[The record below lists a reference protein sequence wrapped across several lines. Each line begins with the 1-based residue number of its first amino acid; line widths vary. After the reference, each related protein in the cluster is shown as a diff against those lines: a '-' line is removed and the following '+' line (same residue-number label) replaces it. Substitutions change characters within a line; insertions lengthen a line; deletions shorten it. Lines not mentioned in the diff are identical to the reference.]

1 MQISTPEPHP
11 THSRTGDE
19 EADVGSGERTPGQV
33 ETDNIIKEIER
44 QPAPA
49 TPGTTEAPAPAP
61 ADGAAPVAPPAPT
74 VEKAERDA
82 ETASER
88 DKAGHGQ
95 IQRES
100 NRSRQS
106 GAAGRG
112 RASTDSSVMPAAP
125 NSKH

>member
-11 THSRTGDE
+11 THSRTAAE

-33 ETDNIIKEIER
+33 ETDNIIKDINR
-44 QPAPA
+44 PSAPA
-49 TPGTTEAPAPAP
+49 EPGTRDTPAP
-61 ADGAAPVAPPAPT
+61 ADGAAPVVPPAPT
-74 VEKAERDA
+74 VEKAERGA

-106 GAAGRG
+106 GDAGQG
-112 RASTDSSVMPAAP
+112 RVSSNSPVTPASPGAKP
-125 NSKH
+125 